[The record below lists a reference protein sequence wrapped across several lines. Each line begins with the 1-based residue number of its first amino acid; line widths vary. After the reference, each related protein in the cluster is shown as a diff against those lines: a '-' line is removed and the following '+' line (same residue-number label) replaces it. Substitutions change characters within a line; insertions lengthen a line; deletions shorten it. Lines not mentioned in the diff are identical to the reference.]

1 MIQLKDLKR
10 EQWYLYVGLLTEQQ
24 KNDLILQWYAP
35 DCYFLIP
42 QWYAPDCYFNP
53 IQDIKDNWVIS
64 VEEMANCTNE
74 EFMWVKDLPLII
86 YEPKP
91 SPPPFN

>member
-1 MIQLKDLKR
+1 MITLKDIKR
-10 EQWYLYVGLLTEQQ
+10 EQWDLYVGLLTVEQ
-24 KNDLILQWYAP
+24 KDSLLIQLYAP
-35 DCYFLIP
+35 DS
-42 QWYAPDCYFNP
+42 YFNP
-53 IQDIKDNWVIS
+53 IQDLNDNWIIS

-74 EFMWVKDLPLII
+74 EFIWVKDLPLII